1 MLNELNIP
9 NIKISNTD
17 LEVLEKTTLFFPDAL
32 FKKANKNE
40 QNSINNI
47 NNINN
52 NTNLNN
58 ISHKP
63 KLYAIKPIINRNFS
77 YAMKFT

>member
-40 QNSINNI
+40 QNSNNNNI
-47 NNINN
+47 